1 MVFTGRFSKT
11 VLASRL
17 LLVCLP
23 TIGGSAW
30 RLSQHRR
37 TRSPRDDRLT
47 SQRST
52 SARRRSTARGN
63 DESEPQRS
71 TARCDRNRGAAGAQA
86 SRHSS
91 WRDRALA
98 GRAARRRR
106 APVAVVSRERE
117 DRAQPPPERRRRNH
131 GGGCRRRGAWPAVGG
146 AGAETRLASD
156 GASWGSVRGGFQDFG
171 GRSDATG
178 CGNGEKKGSLMRT
191 SG

>member
-11 VLASRL
+11 VLASTL

-47 SQRST
+47 SARST

-63 DESEPQRS
+63 EESEPQRS

-91 WRDRALA
+91 WRDHALA

-131 GGGCRRRGAWPAVGG
+131 GGGVVDAARGLRLVEQEQKRGWRRMEHRGDPFVGG
-146 AGAETRLASD
+146 FKTSEGDLMQPVASD
-156 GASWGSVRGGFQDFG
+156 RPPKS
-171 GRSDATG
+171 
-178 CGNGEKKGSLMRT
+178 
-191 SG
+191 